1 LKYPK
6 DVQFSPSFTKQ
17 FNKMS
22 GKMQL
27 RAQREIAAWRISPR
41 EVRFNDHLR
50 KGAYQGYRSINIT
63 GDWRALYYEEGN
75 TIIIFAPIGTH
86 SQLYG

>member
-6 DVQFSPSFTKQ
+6 DVQFSRSFTKQ
-17 FNKMS
+17 FNKMP

-27 RAQREIAAWRISPR
+27 KAQREIAAWRIRPT
-41 EVRFNDHLR
+41 EVRFNDHAL

-63 GDWRALYYEEGN
+63 GDWRALYYESGD
-75 TIIIFAPIGTH
+75 TIIIFAFIGTH